1 LNAAAESRVRGVP
14 GSHHDDAVETNAFC
28 TRRAGPEDA
37 RTLAAIRVA
46 SWRAA
51 YAGIVPDD
59 TLAALDTEFEAER
72 WTVILR
78 DAATK
83 GQRTVFVTDPGGI
96 VAGYACVGP
105 YQSEEAKATPDD
117 PDGELMACYLDP
129 DWWGSGAGDPLIAAA
144 ESALVEL
151 GHDVAGLWVFEENAR
166 ARRFYARNGWEADRR
181 VERRNAIGGRN
192 VPRVRY
198 RKNLTS

>member
-1 LNAAAESRVRGVP
+1 
-14 GSHHDDAVETNAFC
+14 VETTGFR
-28 TRRAGPEDA
+28 TRDAGPEDA
-37 RTLAAIRVA
+37 PTLAAIRVA
-46 SWRAA
+46 SWRAG

-59 TLAALDTEFEAER
+59 TLDALDVDTEAAR

-83 GQRTVFVTDPGGI
+83 GQRTVFVTDPGGV

-105 YQSEEAKATPDD
+105 YQVDQANAAPDD

-129 DWWGSGAGDPLIAAA
+129 AWWGSGAGDPLIATA
-144 ESALVEL
+144 ESALGDL
-151 GHDVAGLWVFEENAR
+151 GHHEAGLWVFEQNAR
-166 ARRFYARNGWEADRR
+166 ARRFYERNGWEADRR
-181 VERRNAIGGRN
+181 AERRNPVGGRN
-192 VPRVRY
+192 VPRLRY